1 MKLTGPYLTLAGG
14 LTVAGVLLSLSI
26 NATKGD
32 DSSPPV
38 ATSAT
43 VPVKGKPA
51 AEKPAD
57 PAGED
62 AADESAAEPAD
73 ESADESADQAGSG
86 GASAPSGTYAGKVQG
101 GAASVAISI
110 KGDNAIAYFCDGK
123 KIEAW
128 VKGSAEQ
135 TLSLKGKKGA
145 VLDADY
151 TGGKLSGTVKA
162 GGKKWAFTLKN
173 VKAPSG
179 LYRAAGNVRNAK
191 VVGGWIIA
199 EGTQVGMLNSD
210 GVETPA
216 PPIDLSTGTVSIDGT
231 EVRAKALDGPPVQ

>member
-14 LTVAGVLLSLSI
+14 LTVAGVLLALSV

-38 ATSAT
+38 ATAAT
-43 VPVKGKPA
+43 VPVKGKPS
-51 AEKPAD
+51 AEKPAGK
-57 PAGED
+57 PAGSS
-62 AADESAAEPAD
+62 ADKSAGSSTD
-73 ESADESADQAGSG
+73 ESADESDAAV
-86 GASAPSGTYAGKVQG
+86 APSGTYAGKVQG
-101 GAASVAISI
+101 GSASVAVSV
-110 KGDNAIAYFCDGK
+110 KGDNAIAYFCDGS

-128 VKGSAEQ
+128 VKGSVED

-145 VLDADY
+145 ALDAEY
-151 TGGKLSGTVKA
+151 AKGKLSGTVKA
-162 GGKKWAFTLKN
+162 GGKKWVFSLKS

-199 EGTQVGMLNSD
+199 EGSQVGMINSD

-216 PPIDLSTGTVSIDGT
+216 PPINLSTGKVSINGT
-231 EVRAKALDGPPVQ
+231 AVRATALDGSPVR

>member
-14 LTVAGVLLSLSI
+14 LTVAGVLLALSV

-38 ATSAT
+38 STAAT
-43 VPVKGKPA
+43 VPVKAKPS
-51 AEKPAD
+51 AEKPTDKA
-57 PAGED
+57 
-62 AADESAAEPAD
+62 AD
-73 ESADESADQAGSG
+73 ESADESAEEPESKAV
-86 GASAPSGTYAGKVQG
+86 APSGTYAGRVQG
-101 GAASVAISI
+101 GRASVAVSI

-128 VKGSAEQ
+128 VRGPVEE

-151 TGGKLSGTVKA
+151 AAGKLSGTVKA
-162 GGKKWAFTLKN
+162 GGKKWVFTLKT

-216 PPIDLSTGTVSIDGT
+216 PPINLSTGKVTIDGT
-231 EVRAKALDGPPVQ
+231 RVQATALDGSPVQ

>member
-14 LTVAGVLLSLSI
+14 LTVAGVLLALSI
-26 NATKGD
+26 NATKGED
-32 DSSPPV
+32 GSPPV
-38 ATSAT
+38 STAAT
-43 VPVKGKPA
+43 VPVKAKPS

-57 PAGED
+57 EAADDSADEAAD
-62 AADESAAEPAD
+62 DTVDDSAADESAEEP
-73 ESADESADQAGSG
+73 EPGEV
-86 GASAPSGTYAGKVQG
+86 APSGTYAGKVQG

-110 KGDNAIAYFCDGK
+110 KGDNAVAYFCDGK

-128 VKGSAEQ
+128 VQGEVEE

-145 VLDADY
+145 VLNADY
-151 TGGKLSGTVKA
+151 AGGKLSGTVKA
-162 GGKKWAFTLKN
+162 GGKKWVFTVKS

-199 EGTQVGMLNSD
+199 EGTQVGMVNSD

-216 PPIDLSTGTVSIDGT
+216 PPINLSTGKVRINGT
-231 EVRAKALDGPPVQ
+231 EVQAKPLDGSPAR